1 MSSIY
6 AELARL
12 KLNTEQKSAL
22 IYYLT
27 ENGEAEAK
35 AEKAFTA
42 CNNDEE
48 KYAYLNLVLGG
59 LSEKSRS
66 TEIESVNLV
75 TDDKISEPHLETE
88 FVEKLKIDTFEEPV
102 FGKYDPKDA
111 DLEKFAQKLHLDQL
125 QKHRPPLTDKD
136 IEKFYEF
143 AGPYFTWPSTMKT
156 SERRLIIDYI
166 AGKLDHSKGSHVL
179 IIDGKLVRY
188 GSELSGEE
196 YRKLAPGALYGPIV
210 REVVGAKFSSIEDG
224 TKQEWQVHMRIRNKA
239 NPNISATMANI
250 ERDNRNRNFRLVLDT
265 GASYTV
271 IPPLLRSRLPKRLG
285 WSRLNSDATGYGGGN
300 TMKKMY

>member
-12 KLNTEQKSAL
+12 KFNTEQKSAL
-22 IYYLT
+22 LYYLT
-27 ENGEAEAK
+27 KTGEAEAQ
-35 AEKAFTA
+35 AEKTFTV

-88 FVEKLKIDTFEEPV
+88 FVEKLKVDTFEEPV
-102 FGKYDPKDA
+102 FGKYNPKDA
-111 DLEKFAQKLHLDQL
+111 DLEKFAQKLNLDQL
-125 QKHRPPLTDKD
+125 RKYGPPLTDED
-136 IEKFYEF
+136 IEKFY
-143 AGPYFTWPSTMKT
+143 
-156 SERRLIIDYI
+156 
-166 AGKLDHSKGSHVL
+166 GSHVL

-196 YRKLAPGALYGPIV
+196 YHKLVTEHPGALYGPV
-210 REVVGAKFSSIEDG
+210 VQEVVCAKFSSIEDG
-224 TKQEWQVHMRIRNKA
+224 TKKEWQA
-239 NPNISATMANI
+239 
-250 ERDNRNRNFRLVLDT
+250 
-265 GASYTV
+265 
-271 IPPLLRSRLPKRLG
+271 RLPKRRG
-285 WSRLNSDATGYGGGN
+285 WSSLSTDATGYGGGN
-300 TMKKMY
+300 LMKKVSEPWGSLLWAMV